1 MKASMQKNSIGI
13 DKAHNNDEGTI
24 TEGYWLNGIFTIT
37 KVHRLSKNP
46 EICDHDFATTDDTF
60 DYCIHCGTKQLSPLK
75 QRNFPMSIKI
85 FDLRDREY
93 KSVVVQYVEGD

>member
-37 KVHRLSKNP
+37 IVHRLSKNP
-46 EICDHDFATTDDTF
+46 EI
-60 DYCIHCGTKQLSPLK
+60 
-75 QRNFPMSIKI
+75 
-85 FDLRDREY
+85 
-93 KSVVVQYVEGD
+93 